1 MGWQKSINNVIIFN
15 FLNNMSF
22 ERVLWVIYLLDKNM
36 SLIEIGI
43 IQSILNISMF
53 IFEFPSG
60 FIGDRYGRRNSLFI
74 GNFMIMTYLCIFL
87 FSNTFSQFCIGSIF
101 YGLGLTFISGSNE
114 ALVYDNLKSLDKE
127 NKYNDTLSK
136 ISFMSILGLLIS
148 IFVGGVL
155 EKSSLNL
162 IFIIG
167 IIVRLIA
174 SILIL
179 FIKEHPYLSVAKQK
193 PTFINIEAS
202 ICFFKT
208 NKLLLFF
215 LFTSSLFISFFS
227 VYVLFGQEIL
237 RINGENNLYDIS
249 LIFVFLYSL
258 SGIISLI
265 YNKLIKSLTST
276 YLIFYTSLLI
286 SILLFLSIY
295 KNVYNHYYIIF
306 IIVGALYEINDLTYN
321 IIINNLSTSNLRARI
336 FSMYSL
342 LTTIFMSFFSIVI
355 TYVLSN
361 KLIDFNKQFFILS
374 LFILFAST
382 YGTIITIK
390 RTKGV
395 AYDQT

>member
-1 MGWQKSINNVIIFN
+1 MSWQKSINNVIVFN

-36 SLIEIGI
+36 SLIEIGL

-60 FIGDRYGRRNSLFI
+60 FIGDRYGRRISLFI
-74 GNFMIMTYLCIFL
+74 GNFMIMTYLFVFL
-87 FSNTFSQFCIGSIF
+87 FSDNFYQFCMGSIF

-114 ALVYDNLKSLDKE
+114 ALVYDNLKSLNKE
-127 NKYNDTLSK
+127 SKYNNILSK
-136 ISFMSILGLLIS
+136 ISFISILGLLIS
-148 IFVGGVL
+148 IYVGGVL
-155 EKSSLNL
+155 EKISLNL

-167 IIVRLIA
+167 IIVRIIA
-174 SILIL
+174 SLFIL
-179 FIKEHPYLSVAKQK
+179 FIKEHPYLSTTQK
-193 PTFINIEAS
+193 PTFINIKAS
-202 ICFFKT
+202 IYFFKT
-208 NKLLLFF
+208 NRLLLYF

-237 RINGENNLYDIS
+237 RINGEENLYDIS
-249 LIFVFLYSL
+249 LIFVLLYSL
-258 SGIISLI
+258 SGIISLV

-276 YLIFYTSLLI
+276 YLIFCNSLLI
-286 SILLFLSIY
+286 GMLLLLSIY
-295 KNVYNHYYIIF
+295 KNIFNYYSIIF

-321 IIINNLSTSNLRARI
+321 IIINNLSASNLRARI

-342 LTTIFMSFFSIVI
+342 LTTIFMSFFSIII

-361 KLIDFNKQFFILS
+361 KLINFNKQFFILS

-382 YGTIITIK
+382 YGAIITIK
-390 RTKGV
+390 KTKGV
-395 AYDQT
+395 TYGKA